1 MTKNRSRCFPTF
13 GLKFRPRKVPHV
25 LKKLAAKFWPWRRVK
40 KSETELD
47 EDGYLERCQW
57 DIITKVDHSAIEEI
71 VRKAVHRQ
79 GHRNPAVHIYDTA
92 QGTYHSVIKVK
103 SLSSVSKK
111 LMGWVVKI
119 PGHGT
124 PDRWTKEDEHMLK
137 REAETL
143 ELLSEHTKLPSPEVI
158 GYSATL
164 DNEYGFPYIVME
176 ELPGKSATELWYEDH
191 GETPSLETEQKR
203 LVFLRSLA
211 RHMTE
216 LNNLSF
222 KQIGIPMDPFI
233 ETGNFDDIDPDQL
246 PVSKYYVWPF
256 RDSFDVVERGPF
268 TSTQMYIK
276 NSRDEDEV
284 PSVDDDNLTYS
295 KCQKIGL
302 YKILDMVLAHPVFTS
317 TPSDTFA
324 LRHSD
329 LDTQNILVDDAGNIT
344 GILDWD
350 GSLAMPRCVGHSAV
364 PHFLERDFY
373 PDAADKSL
381 FLSWRAGHYRNLY
394 AAALV
399 EAGNPDAQFT
409 TKSHMYQALFSSL
422 YEGTVNYHDVLIRLL
437 REIPG
442 LQMDTDHLFA
452 LVGKGCKHTEVMLQK
467 ELWKVL
473 EPQLPAEDLL
483 EKIENEFAETT
494 V

>member
-1 MTKNRSRCFPTF
+1 M
-13 GLKFRPRKVPHV
+13 LQ
-25 LKKLAAKFWPWRRVK
+25 KLATKVWPWHRAK
-40 KSETELD
+40 KSNPDSD

-57 DIITKVDHSAIEEI
+57 DIITKVDHASIIEI

-79 GHRNPAVHIYDTA
+79 GHRNPAVQIYDTA
-92 QGTYHSVIKVK
+92 QGTYHYVIKVK
-103 SLSSVSKK
+103 TFSSSSKK

-143 ELLSEHTKLPSPEVI
+143 ELLSEHTKVPSPEVI

-176 ELPGKSATELWYEDH
+176 ELPGKPATDLWLEEH
-191 GETPSLETEQKR
+191 GECPSIETEQKR

-222 KQIGIPMDPFI
+222 KQIGIPMDPFS
-233 ETGNFDDIDPDQL
+233 ETGNFDDINPDQL
-246 PVSKYYVWPF
+246 PVSNYFVWPF
-256 RDSFDVVERGPF
+256 CDSFDIVERGPF
-268 TSTQMYIK
+268 TSTQMYVK
-276 NSRDEDEV
+276 NSRDEDKL
-284 PSVDDDNLTYS
+284 PFSKDDDKLTYGQL
-295 KCQKIGL
+295 QKLGMH
-302 YKILDMVLAHPVFTS
+302 KILDMVLAHPVFTS
-317 TPSDTFA
+317 APSDTFA

-381 FLSWRAGHYRNLY
+381 FLSWRAGRYRSLY

-399 EAGNPDAQFT
+399 EAGNPDAKFT

-422 YEGTVNYHDVLIRLL
+422 YEGANYFDVLIHLL

-442 LQMDTDHLFA
+442 LQMEIDHLFA
-452 LVGKGCKHTEVMLQK
+452 LVGKGCKYTELMLQNQ
-467 ELWKVL
+467 LWNVL
-473 EPQLPAEDLL
+473 DPQLPAEGLL
-483 EKIENEFAETT
+483 EQAENTLAMAA